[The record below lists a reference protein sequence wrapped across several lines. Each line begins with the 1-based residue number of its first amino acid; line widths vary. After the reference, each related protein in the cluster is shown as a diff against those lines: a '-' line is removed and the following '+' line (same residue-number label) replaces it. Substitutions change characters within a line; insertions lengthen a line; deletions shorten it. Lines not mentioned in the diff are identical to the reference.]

1 MTKRDDLPFGPER
14 ANPDRDVPESTA
26 GNPDALSPTRSA
38 DESGASA
45 QSPLLGKAK
54 GAISRLDAEIEALR
68 RSPTPTQNWPVQAWS
83 GKSAKDGDESE
94 DSRSNSTNP
103 FLDGV
108 AFMGIF
114 SRTRDIIAANFND
127 LLDNA
132 DDPSKMIRM
141 IILEMEETLVEVR
154 ASAARTI
161 ADQKEMHRHVVKLD
175 KLEADWADKAQL
187 ALSKDRED
195 LARAALVEK
204 KKASGMGEQLRT
216 EIAVLDDALRAY
228 EADIQKLQSRLR
240 EARSRQT
247 QIAARLESAENR
259 VKLRSLMSTERTDEA
274 LAKFDQLERR
284 VDYAEGRADAIA
296 IGGDGPPSLSDEIAA
311 LEGADAID
319 DELAAMK
326 KALGKPASDKGE

>member
-1 MTKRDDLPFGPER
+1 MSKQDDFPLGPER
-14 ANPDRDVPESTA
+14 ADKTGSESPANPADR
-26 GNPDALSPTRSA
+26 DALSPGRDPSA
-38 DESGASA
+38 SRASA
-45 QSPLLGKAK
+45 HPAESSEKSL
-54 GAISRLDAEIEALR
+54 SRLDAEIEALR
-68 RSPTPTQNWPVQAWS
+68 RSPTPTQTHATRETH
-83 GKSAKDGDESE
+83 GESRRNE
-94 DSRSNSTNP
+94 TNP

-114 SRTRDIIAANFND
+114 SRTRDIIAANFTD
-127 LLDNA
+127 MLDKA
-132 DDPSKMIRM
+132 DDPQKMIRM

-161 ADQKEMHRHVVKLD
+161 ADQKEMHRHVVKLER
-175 KLEADWADKAQL
+175 LEADWSEKAQL

-204 KKASGMGEQLRT
+204 KKATGMADQLRA

-228 EADIQKLQSRLR
+228 EDDIQKLQHRLR

-274 LAKFDQLERR
+274 FARFDQLERR
-284 VDYAEGRADAIA
+284 VDHAEGRADAIQ
-296 IGGDGPPSLSDEIAA
+296 IGQDEPPTLADEIAA

-319 DELAAMK
+319 DELAQMK
-326 KALGKPASDKGE
+326 KALGKPDADKGE